1 VSDPAAEEAPRKRPW
16 LAAVLTVL
24 IPGLGHLYLRLWG
37 RALLWFL
44 VVIGSVF
51 VLVPEWFSAES
62 LGDLTG
68 IAEGIDPL
76 TSLALLGMSALCVV
90 DAYLMANRYNERA
103 RRQHDDATTSCPEC
117 GRELDGDL
125 DFCHWCTARLDE
137 PGPDADAE

>member
-1 VSDPAAEEAPRKRPW
+1 MSDPAAEEAPRKRPW

-37 RALLWFL
+37 RALLWFII
-44 VVIGSVF
+44 VIGSVL
-51 VLVPEWFSAES
+51 VLVPEWFGAAS

-90 DAYLMANRYNERA
+90 DAYLMATRHNERA

-137 PGPDADAE
+137 AGTDADAE